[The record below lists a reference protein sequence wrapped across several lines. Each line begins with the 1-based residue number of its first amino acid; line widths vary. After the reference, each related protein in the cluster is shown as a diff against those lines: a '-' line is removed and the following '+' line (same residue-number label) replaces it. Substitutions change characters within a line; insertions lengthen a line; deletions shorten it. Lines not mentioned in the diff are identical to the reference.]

1 MSEKPSMSDKEH
13 RGVPF
18 ASDDDEEQR
27 LWSELQQ
34 VSQAEPPPRL
44 RRKFYGELDRIGR
57 STQLDRWR
65 AVFGLLG
72 NRGLLTA
79 MGCAL
84 IGVFAGMVLSS
95 AESIDRS
102 ELTDLQQQ
110 VAQLNRNL
118 ILDRL
123 ENVSA
128 SKRLLGVIDAA
139 GIAEHDSE
147 VAHALL
153 TRAVDDRVYS
163 VRAAAIDAIGPQ
175 LNSPAVGDELM
186 GLLEKSESPLVQ
198 LALVD
203 LVLRHGNAQ
212 QLEQLVKLSE
222 RGALHPDLV
231 QHVKSAILRK
241 QV

>member
-1 MSEKPSMSDKEH
+1 MSEKEN

-18 ASDDDEEQR
+18 ESDDREERR
-27 LWSELQQ
+27 LWQALEGI
-34 VSQAEPPPRL
+34 SQPEPPPRL
-44 RRKFYGELDRIGR
+44 RRRFYGELDRLGRQTPFERWSRRIGVIGVR
-57 STQLDRWR
+57 GVVTALSC
-65 AVFGLLG
+65 AVAGIVVGILLG
-72 NRGLLTA
+72 D
-79 MGCAL
+79 
-84 IGVFAGMVLSS
+84 SD
-95 AESIDRS
+95 SIERS

-139 GIAEHDSE
+139 GMAENDTEIAR
-147 VAHALL
+147 ALL
-153 TRAVDDRVYS
+153 SRAVDDRVYS

-175 LNSPAVGDELM
+175 LNTPAVGEELM
-186 GLLEKSESPLVQ
+186 ALLEKTDSPLVQ

-212 QLEQLVKLSE
+212 QIERLERLSE
-222 RGALHPDLV
+222 SGALHPDLA
-231 QHVKSAILRK
+231 QHVKTAVWRDRA
-241 QV
+241 